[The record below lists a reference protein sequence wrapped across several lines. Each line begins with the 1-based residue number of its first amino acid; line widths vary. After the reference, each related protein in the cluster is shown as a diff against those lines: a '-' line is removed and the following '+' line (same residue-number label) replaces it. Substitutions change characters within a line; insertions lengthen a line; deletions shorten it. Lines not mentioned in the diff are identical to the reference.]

1 MYDTTSPHPT
11 SERVSSHCIIN
22 AVFSS
27 VYICEKPASLAYQEK
42 KKSQDKP
49 IISLKKN
56 LSKCKHKKQSL
67 FPTESPG
74 ERK

>member
-42 KKSQDKP
+42 KQLQDKP
-49 IISLKKN
+49 RIALKN
-56 LSKCKHKKQSL
+56 LSKCKQKKTK
-67 FPTESPG
+67 FIPNRKPG
-74 ERK
+74 